1 MRLSG
6 FGSSAGG
13 EGGLGGTV
21 EPSSDGGSEELRNKA
36 AKEREQF
43 YAERETNIAAK
54 KKQALRVTLSPRPNH
69 PPTPPKIRDCVG

>member
-21 EPSSDGGSEELRNKA
+21 EPSSDGGSEDLRNKA

-43 YAERETNIAAK
+43 YAERETKIAAK
-54 KKQALRVTLSPRPNH
+54 KKQAL
-69 PPTPPKIRDCVG
+69 